1 MVFYWFNKLTCPGI
15 PGIEDAR
22 MRLAGLSDK
31 GELSLRKKTVVLFI
45 LLLIISASRYLEA
58 SDVRPFELSARA
70 AALGGAFAAR
80 TDDSS
85 SVFYN
90 PAALA
95 FSFGIM
101 VKLNL
106 FYPKITMTAEHPAI
120 PMSSKSDLGKLR
132 GSTFISLNIK
142 ERIGLGIGVF
152 FPHSM
157 ETKWPH
163 NWAGNTL
170 SIRTKWNTLY
180 IRPAVAVKVSKH
192 LSVGAG
198 LDIISSNV
206 NWIYNRIFAFQE
218 MGSGDNLQA
227 SSESNV
233 SAKGIGYVAGVLIRI
248 SDNLRL
254 GGRYQTKVKLDF
266 DGAHSFIIQRGS
278 ESPFGILQET
288 TSTLTI
294 PQEFVLG
301 GMYSLGK
308 NLTFQLD
315 FQRIGM
321 SEIKQWEF
329 ELDPEFYEEIEDYY
343 GTRPDAIKQG
353 VDLNMRDISRI
364 MFGVEF
370 RFKNSIAIRAGY
382 THQKSA
388 VGSQMIHPVFPDLD
402 TNIVSFGIGYDGPT
416 FSVWDTYE
424 KLGGISLDAF
434 FQYGFSP
441 KSTSTLPEF
450 PATYQ
455 ANRWIVGLGLG
466 ITFGSL

>member
-1 MVFYWFNKLTCPGI
+1 MSRDSRDRGCKD
-15 PGIEDAR
+15 E
-22 MRLAGLSDK
+22 AGCLSDK
-31 GELSLRKKTVVLFI
+31 GDFSLRKKTAILF
-45 LLLIISASRYLEA
+45 LLLFIISAPRFLDA
-58 SDVRPFELSARA
+58 SDIRPFELSARA
-70 AALGGAFAAR
+70 AALGGSFVTR

-95 FSFGIM
+95 FSLGFM

-106 FYPKITMTAEHPAI
+106 FYPKITMTAESLAI
-120 PMSSKSDLGKLR
+120 PMSSKNDLGKLR
-132 GSTFISLNIK
+132 GSTFISCNIK

-157 ETKWPH
+157 ETRWLDS
-163 NWAGNTL
+163 WAGNTL
-170 SIRTKWNTLY
+170 SIRSKWNTLY
-180 IRPAVAVKVSKH
+180 IRPVVAVKVSKH

-206 NWIYNRIFAFQE
+206 NWKYNRIFTFQE
-218 MGSGDNLQA
+218 IGSGENLQA
-227 SSESNV
+227 SSESDV

-254 GGRYQTKVKLDF
+254 GGRYQTKVTLDF

-288 TSTLTI
+288 NTTLTL
-294 PQEFVLG
+294 PLEFVIG

-308 NLTFQLD
+308 NLTLQLD

-329 ELDPEFYEEIEDYY
+329 DLDPEFYEMIEDYY
-343 GTRPDAIKQG
+343 GTKPDNIRQG
-353 VDLNMRDISRI
+353 VDLNMRNTSRI
-364 MFGVEF
+364 MFGVEY

-388 VGSQMIHPVFPDLD
+388 FDSQMIHPVFPDLD

-441 KSTSTLPEF
+441 KKTSTLPEL

-455 ANRWIVGLGLG
+455 ASRWIVGLGLG

>member
-1 MVFYWFNKLTCPGI
+1 MGLV
-15 PGIEDAR
+15 
-22 MRLAGLSDK
+22 GLSDK
-31 GELSLRKKTVVLFI
+31 GDFSLRKKTVVLFI
-45 LLLIISASRYLEA
+45 LLFIISASRFLEA
-58 SDVRPFELSARA
+58 SSVRPFELSARA
-70 AALGGAFAAR
+70 AALGGAFATR

-85 SVFYN
+85 AIFYN

-95 FSFGIM
+95 FSLGIM
-101 VKLNL
+101 VKINL
-106 FYPKITMTAEHPAI
+106 FYPKMTMTAEYPAI
-120 PMSSKSDLGKLR
+120 PKSFESTLGKIG

-152 FPHSM
+152 FPNSM

-163 NWAGNTL
+163 DWAGHDL
-170 SIRTKWNTLY
+170 STRSKFNTLY
-180 IRPAVAVKVSKH
+180 IRPVVSVKISKH
-192 LSVGAG
+192 LSVGVG
-198 LDIISSNV
+198 IDIISSKV
-206 NWIYNRIFAFQE
+206 NWKFDRIFSFQGI
-218 MGSGDNLQA
+218 GSEDNLLA

-233 SAKGIGYVAGVLIRI
+233 SAKGIGYVAGILIRI
-248 SDNLRL
+248 SDNLRI
-254 GGRYQTKVKLDF
+254 GGRYQPKVKLDF
-266 DGAHSFIIQRGS
+266 NGAHSFIIQRGS
-278 ESPFGILQET
+278 EIPFGILQAT

-308 NLTFQLD
+308 NLTLQLD

-329 ELDPEFYEEIEDYY
+329 DLDPEFYEIIEDYH
-343 GTRPDAIKQG
+343 GTRPDYIRQG
-353 VDLNMRDISRI
+353 VDLNMRDKSRI
-364 MFGVEF
+364 MFGVEY

-382 THQKSA
+382 THQRSA
-388 VGSQMIHPVFPDLD
+388 ADSQMIHPVFPDLD
-402 TNIVSFGIGYDGPT
+402 TNTVSFGIGYDGST

-450 PATYQ
+450 PAAYQ
-455 ANRWIVGLGLG
+455 ASRWIVGLGLG